1 MYRYASSNIKSGQ
14 RLRNAQFLHR
24 ELPIRI
30 AQQIVELR
38 NLPHGLGNAV
48 ELKSIPDTYTRYI
61 HTFRDYPLPKTND
74 EEVKF
79 TKIKE
84 IGRLSL

>member
-1 MYRYASSNIKSGQ
+1 MYRYASSNIKLGQ
-14 RLRNAQFLHR
+14 RLRNAQFLHG
-24 ELPIRI
+24 ELPICI
-30 AQQIVELR
+30 AQQIVELW
-38 NLPHGLGNAV
+38 NLPHGLGNTV

-61 HTFRDYPLPKTND
+61 HTICDYPLPKTND
-74 EEVKF
+74 EEVNF